1 MSDAKEAKCRPIKKL
16 LAANRSE
23 IATRIFRGATEL
35 GLNTVAIYAEEDR
48 FCMHRFKADEAYKLR
63 KEKGPVGAYLDIEG
77 IIAIAKERNVDAI
90 HPGYGFLSE
99 NSEFAKKCKENDI
112 IFVGPRSEVLAGM
125 GDKIAARE
133 QAAELDVPTLAG
145 NSSPIK
151 DKKDA
156 LEIAQDIGFP
166 LIIKAAFGG
175 GGRGMRVVN
184 EEESLPTLL
193 DEAQT
198 EALNAFGDDSVFI
211 ERFVKNAKHIEVQI
225 IGDQHGNV
233 IHLHERDCSVQRRHQ
248 KVIEIAPSINIPDNI
263 REELCNAAV
272 KIAQSIKYD
281 NAGTVEFLVDTDSQE
296 WFFIEMNPRIQV
308 EHTVT
313 EEITNIDIVR
323 TQILIAQGHEMHSKE
338 VAMPTQDKIGRNGV
352 AVQCRITTED
362 PENKFT
368 PDTGKILT
376 YRSASGHG
384 IRLDGGLGT
393 TGATVTPFY
402 DSMLVKLTTHAPTF
416 DIAIQR
422 VRRALRE
429 FRIRGVKTNIPFLLN
444 VISNDK

>member
-1 MSDAKEAKCRPIKKL
+1 M
-16 LAANRSE
+16 
-23 IATRIFRGATEL
+23 
-35 GLNTVAIYAEEDR
+35 
-48 FCMHRFKADEAYKLR
+48 
-63 KEKGPVGAYLDIEG
+63 
-77 IIAIAKERNVDAI
+77 
-90 HPGYGFLSE
+90 SE

-133 QAAELDVPTLAG
+133 QAAELDIPTLAG

-151 DKKDA
+151 DKEDA
-156 LEIAQDIGFP
+156 LEIARNIGFP

-263 REELCNAAV
+263 RKELCNAAV

-281 NAGTVEFLVDTDSQE
+281 NAGTVEFLIDTD
-296 WFFIEMNPRIQV
+296 
-308 EHTVT
+308 
-313 EEITNIDIVR
+313 
-323 TQILIAQGHEMHSKE
+323 
-338 VAMPTQDKIGRNGV
+338 
-352 AVQCRITTED
+352 
-362 PENKFT
+362 
-368 PDTGKILT
+368 
-376 YRSASGHG
+376 
-384 IRLDGGLGT
+384 
-393 TGATVTPFY
+393 
-402 DSMLVKLTTHAPTF
+402 
-416 DIAIQR
+416 
-422 VRRALRE
+422 
-429 FRIRGVKTNIPFLLN
+429 
-444 VISNDK
+444 